1 MADPF
6 DGAPGADATG
16 SALLAAAWDA
26 LEPAFVVREGPGPGF
41 HLVLANR
48 AWIEAIGLPRA
59 EIRGRPLAELLPAG
73 PAGDLEAR
81 CRAAVASKG
90 PLRFAW
96 AFPPGQ
102 GAAEIQGVLT
112 PLFDGAGACS
122 GVLGVARAAPGLARE
137 GEQLKLADRMSSV
150 GTLAAGVAHEIDT
163 PLGSVIGNLR
173 FLLEGLSKLAGLA
186 ADRGVDVAALNAAL
200 REIRDGANRVRDI
213 VNDLKTFSRAEL
225 ERRGPAS
232 AAASPSPQVPR
243 DLHARILIIDDEPLV
258 GASIRRVLS
267 GEHEVFA
274 VTQGA
279 EALRRI
285 AAGERFDAL
294 LCDLMMP
301 EMTGMDL
308 HAELSRSCPDQAGRM
323 GFLTGGTYT
332 RRATAFVERMAD
344 RTLAKPFSTEALR
357 GFVRKLSQH

>member
-6 DGAPGADATG
+6 DGGAPGADGAGT
-16 SALLAAAWDA
+16 SLLAAAWDA

-41 HLVLANR
+41 RLVLASR

-59 EIRGRPLAELLPAG
+59 AIWGQPLAELLPAG

-81 CRAAVASKG
+81 CRAAIASKA
-90 PLRFAW
+90 PLRFTW
-96 AFPPGQ
+96 AFPKGL
-102 GAAEIQGVLT
+102 GVTEAEVALT
-112 PLFDGAGACS
+112 PLFDGAGVCS
-122 GVLGVARAAPGLARE
+122 GVLGVARE
-137 GEQLKLADRMSSV
+137 
-150 GTLAAGVAHEIDT
+150 
-163 PLGSVIGNLR
+163 
-173 FLLEGLSKLAGLA
+173 
-186 ADRGVDVAALNAAL
+186 
-200 REIRDGANRVRDI
+200 
-213 VNDLKTFSRAEL
+213 
-225 ERRGPAS
+225 AS
-232 AAASPSPQVPR
+232 AAKAPAAAAAPRSPQAQVPR
-243 DLHARILIIDDEPLV
+243 DLHARVLIIDDEPLV

-308 HAELSRSCPDQAGRM
+308 HDELSRSCPDQAGRM

-332 RRATAFVERMAD
+332 RRASAFVERMAD

-357 GFVRKLSQH
+357 GFVRKLSQQ